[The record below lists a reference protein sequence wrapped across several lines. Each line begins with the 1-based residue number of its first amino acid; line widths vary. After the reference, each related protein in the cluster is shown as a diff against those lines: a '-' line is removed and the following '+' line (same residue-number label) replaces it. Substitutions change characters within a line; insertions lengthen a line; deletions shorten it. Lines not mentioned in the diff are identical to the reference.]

1 MVFNNNTGMP
11 KWYPVYTHPRAE
23 KKAYIALLNKGIEA
37 YLPLQR
43 VLKRWS
49 DRKKW
54 VEEPLI
60 KSYLF
65 VKIAEHAQADVLMT
79 KGIARFIYFSGRI
92 TAMPDRQIDDLKL
105 LMASSLELEVTEE
118 NLQPG
123 EKIKI
128 KAGPLKGITGEM
140 IAYRSQK
147 QLLIRLE
154 DIGCSV
160 VVNVAASYIDRFNI
174 Q

>member
-1 MVFNNNTGMP
+1 MALDKDTG
-11 KWYPVYTHPRAE
+11 KLRWYPVYTHPRAE
-23 KKAYIALLNKGIEA
+23 KKAYDTLTNKGVEA
-37 YLPLQR
+37 YLPLQKR
-43 VLKRWS
+43 LKQWS

-65 VKIAEHAQADVLMT
+65 VRIAEHDQAEVLMT

-92 TAMPDRQIDDLKL
+92 TSMPDKQIEDLQL

-128 KAGPLKGITGEM
+128 KAGPLKGLTGEM

-147 QLLIRLE
+147 QLLLRL
-154 DIGCSV
+154 DSLGCSII
-160 VVNVAASYIDRFNI
+160 VNVAASFINRF
-174 Q
+174 

>member
-1 MVFNNNTGMP
+1 MVEYQ
-11 KWYPVYTHPRAE
+11 KIKRWLPVYTKSRAE
-23 KKAYIALLNKGIEA
+23 KKAQQALLGKNIEA

-43 VLKRWS
+43 QLKQWS

-65 VKIAEHAQADVLMT
+65 VRIAEHHQAEVLMT

-92 TAMPDRQIDDLKL
+92 TSMPDKQIEDLQL

-123 EKIKI
+123 ERIKI
-128 KAGPLKGITGEM
+128 KAGPLKGLTGEM

-147 QLLIRLE
+147 QLLLRLE
-154 DIGCSV
+154 SLGCSII
-160 VVNVAASYIDRFNI
+160 VNVAASFINRL
-174 Q
+174 

>member
-1 MVFNNNTGMP
+1 MVLKASDGSF

-23 KKAYIALLNKGIEA
+23 KKAFAALTGKGIEA
-37 YLPLQR
+37 YLPINR
-43 VLKRWS
+43 RLKQWS

-65 VKIAEHAQADVLMT
+65 VKIADNALANVLTT
-79 KGIARFIYFSGRI
+79 KGIARFIYFSGKI
-92 TAMPDRQIDDLKL
+92 ASMPDRQIEELKL
-105 LMASSLELEVTEE
+105 LTASALELEVTEA
-118 NLQPG
+118 NLEPG

-128 KAGPLKGITGEM
+128 KAGPLKDITGEI

-147 QLLIRLE
+147 QLLLRLE
-154 DIGCSV
+154 NLGCSII
-160 VVNVAASYIDRFNI
+160 VNVAASLITR